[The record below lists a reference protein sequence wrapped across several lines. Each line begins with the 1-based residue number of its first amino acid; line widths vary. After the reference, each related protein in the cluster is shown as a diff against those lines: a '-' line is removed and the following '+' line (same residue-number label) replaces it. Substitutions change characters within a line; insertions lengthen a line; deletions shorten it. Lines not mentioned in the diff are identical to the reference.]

1 MGLAFFGNA
10 DPAIVAAMLV
20 EKLELFP
27 PLITIG
33 NRMLPQPMHGAHSW
47 VVWFALFALWP
58 PLPLHPDRYS
68 TDRAHACDGAV
79 VVEFDGARVYQGREG

>member
-58 PLPLHPDRYS
+58 PLPLHPERYS
-68 TDRAHACDGAV
+68 ADRVQVIQSEQALCCGLLRW
-79 VVEFDGARVYQGREG
+79 FGS